1 MSEVKSN
8 LSEFVRI
15 DQIPRII
22 SHAIHKGQL
31 KAPEIEH
38 HGVLQTLRELV
49 EKEVPLDEPLVSML
63 LSEPDLVSF
72 AYWANEPD
80 FVDSAGAL
88 LRGEQTYDKIIRDG
102 FWRRVWTWFDDF
114 DRESEHMSALGLRLA
129 IAEIHVPHIPNCVG
143 TFATTRTGAFDV
155 SIKAFGLGY
164 QKVKRVEVKDS
175 YELPGACGAL
185 TTGVQFVVHVWKH
198 KYTEK
203 RRALIHMIS
212 IDGKLVDKPLDPSA
226 PHLCGERYRQDAAKI
241 LSTAQMRGDKFG
253 EDYSDLPMHDSGV
266 GAVSAHQDVLEK
278 GLIYSADLQLP
289 ITWFSQLGQYALP
302 ISNLVISIESRVARG
317 IEMGWKIVSGH
328 DYMFFKGVPN
338 DGRTFWVWE

>member
-1 MSEVKSN
+1 MSEVKSSP
-8 LSEFVRI
+8 SEFVGM
-15 DQIPRII
+15 DQISSII
-22 SHAIHKGQL
+22 SHAISRPLL
-31 KAPEIEH
+31 KEPEIE
-38 HGVLQTLRELV
+38 LETLRELV
-49 EKEVPLDEPLVSML
+49 EKEVPLDEPLIGML

-72 AYWANEPD
+72 AYWADEPD

-102 FWRRVWTWFDDF
+102 FWRRVWTWLDDF
-114 DRESEHMSALGLRLA
+114 DWESEHMSMPGQRLA

-143 TFATTRTGAFDV
+143 TFATTRTGALDV

-164 QKVKRVEVKDS
+164 QKVKRVDVNNS

-212 IDGKLVDKPLDPSA
+212 IDGILVDEPLDSSV
-226 PHLCGERYRQDAAKI
+226 PHLCGERYRQDAASI
-241 LSTAQMRGDKFG
+241 LSIAQMRGDKFG
-253 EDYSDLPMHDSGV
+253 EDYSDVPMHHAAV
-266 GAVSAHQDVLEK
+266 GAVSAHKKELEK
-278 GLIYSADLQLP
+278 GLIYSASLELP

-302 ISNLVISIESRVARG
+302 ISNLVISIESRVASS
-317 IEMGWKIVSGH
+317 IEMSWKVVSGH
-328 DYMFFKGVPN
+328 DYMWFRGVPG
-338 DGRTFWVWE
+338 DMRKFWVWE